1 MDLRNEL
8 GHAYPPA
15 AWHALH
21 EGVVVLLEELD
32 RYVDRFAEWASRE
45 GILPVM

>member
-8 GHAYPPA
+8 DHAYPPA